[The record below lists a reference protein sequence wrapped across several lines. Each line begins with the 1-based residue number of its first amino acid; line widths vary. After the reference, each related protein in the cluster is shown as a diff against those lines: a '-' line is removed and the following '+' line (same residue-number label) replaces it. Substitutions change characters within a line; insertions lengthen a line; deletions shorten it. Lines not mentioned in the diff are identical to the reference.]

1 MGRKP
6 RIRRIGLVVNP
17 NRLAAVALGEKL
29 LRALKRRLIAV
40 VVNEDAADRLGGVPG
55 APTQDLVLKSDLV
68 VVLGGDGT
76 LLGVARFIRGRDVPV
91 LGINMGQ
98 FGFLTETAA
107 DEALATLDDV
117 LHGNYET
124 EARLMLRADVLRNGR
139 RVGTHQVLNDVV
151 INKGALARIIDLETH
166 VDGKYLCTYKADGLI
181 VSTPTGSTAY
191 SLSAGGPIVEP
202 WVRVI
207 LLSPICPHTLANRP
221 MVLHESV
228 LVEVILRSAGQDVS
242 LTLDGQQGAPLL
254 NEDVVRVRRSP
265 HRIALV
271 RPSTRTYYEVLRSK
285 LRWGER

>member
-17 NRLAAVALGEKL
+17 NRPAAVALGRKL
-29 LRALKRRLIAV
+29 LKVFERRRIAV
-40 VVNEDAADRLGGVPG
+40 VANRDAADVLGGVSA
-55 APTQDLVLKSDLV
+55 APEPDLVSQSDLI

-76 LLGVARFIRGRDVPV
+76 LLGLARFTRGREVPV

-107 DEALATLDDV
+107 DEALTTVDAV
-117 LHGNYET
+117 LRGRFQT
-124 EARLMLRADVLRNGR
+124 EARLMLRVDIMRRGR
-139 RVGTHQVLNDVV
+139 RVGTYQVLNDVV
-151 INKGALARIIDLETH
+151 INKGALARIIDLETY
-166 VDGKYLCTYKADGLI
+166 VDGKYLCTYKGDGLI

-202 WVRVI
+202 GIRVI

-221 MVLHESV
+221 MVLHGNV
-228 LVEVILRSAGQDVS
+228 RVEVVLRSAGQEVAV
-242 LTLDGQQGAPLL
+242 TLDGQHGAPLL
-254 NEDVVRVRRSP
+254 NEDVVRIRRSP

-271 RPSTRTYYEVLRSK
+271 RASTRTYYDVLRSK